1 MNNVPTPGTIPLV
14 ESKEIILSPTA
25 SSHPDDPL
33 NWSQKRKLLSM
44 FCMMLYVT
52 SICVPSA
59 SIFSVFI
66 PISQNTGLPLA
77 TMNQGTGYMFLFFGL
92 GCIIVH
98 PLSLKFGKRPIYL
111 VSVLGTALV
120 QLWGPKVNSSGAWI
134 GSKIIQGLLGASV
147 ESLCEVTVS
156 DIWFEHE
163 RGRWIG
169 VYGFALM
176 FSSNI
181 APVFAG
187 FITQKKGWRW
197 VLYWGSIFDAVSFII
212 LFLFFE
218 ETNFNRQ
225 EYVQSLQVS
234 EEEEGE
240 VFQMTADNK
249 KKQQQQQVFEEEV
262 EVGQMFEKKSF
273 VSKLTPFYV
282 SKDTFLLP
290 MLIRPFTLVKYP
302 VILFSG
308 FMCGTGLICFNIC
321 NATTSYVLSNAP
333 YNFPAS
339 SVGLCYLCPCVMVL
353 IFSFYGGYVSDK
365 MRILMARRNGGI
377 SEPEHRLWI
386 LIAYLIL
393 CPPALILWGVGAS
406 HGIHWFAIV
415 FGMGLV
421 KGLGTLTSIS
431 ALNYVVDS
439 YRDITSD
446 SMVVVML
453 IRNTMSFCI
462 SYGITPWFMNEGLTR
477 CFAEAAGLAFG
488 CCATMFIFV
497 IWGKRIREMS
507 AEGYWTMVKG
517 H

>member
-1 MNNVPTPGTIPLV
+1 MDPIPGTIPLV
-14 ESKEIILSPTA
+14 DSTEIILSPVP

-33 NWSQKRKLLSM
+33 NWSPRRKLLSM
-44 FCMMLYVT
+44 FCMVMYVVA
-52 SICVPSA
+52 ICVPSA

-77 TMNQGTGYMFLFFGL
+77 TLNQGTGYMFLFFGL
-92 GCIIVH
+92 GCVLVH
-98 PLSLKFGKRPIYL
+98 PISVKYGKRPVYL
-111 VSVLGTALV
+111 ISVLGTSLI
-120 QLWGPKVNSSGAWI
+120 QLWGPNINSSAAWI
-134 GSKIIQGLLGASV
+134 GSKIIQGILGASV

-176 FSSNI
+176 FASNI

-187 FITQKKGWRW
+187 FITQKMGWRW
-197 VLYWGSIFDAVSFII
+197 VLYWGSIFDAVCFVF
-212 LFLFFE
+212 LLLFFE
-218 ETNFNRQ
+218 ETNFKRSA
-225 EYVQSLQVS
+225 YVESLDEVS
-234 EEEEGE
+234 DEIEPQTKEKKRTE
-240 VFQMTADNK
+240 VDPEAS
-249 KKQQQQQVFEEEV
+249 
-262 EVGQMFEKKSF
+262 VGQLFEKKTF
-273 VSKLTPFYV
+273 FSKLALFSV
-282 SKDTFLLP
+282 SEDVALLP
-290 MLIRPFTLVKYP
+290 MLGRPFTLVKYP

-321 NATTSYVLSNAP
+321 NATTSYVLSNSP

-339 SVGLCYLCPCVMVL
+339 MVGLCYLSPCVMVL
-353 IFSFYGGYVSDK
+353 IFSFYGGYISDK
-365 MRILMARRNGGI
+365 LRILLARRNSGI

-386 LIAYLIL
+386 LVAYLIL

-406 HGIHWFAIV
+406 HGIHWFPIV

-439 YRDITSD
+439 YREITSD
-446 SMVVVML
+446 SMVIVML

-462 SYGITPWFMNEGLTR
+462 SYGITPWFMNEGLTK

-497 IWGKRIREMS
+497 KWGKKMREKS
-507 AEGYWTMVKG
+507 SVGYWKMVRG
-517 H
+517 S

>member
-1 MNNVPTPGTIPLV
+1 
-14 ESKEIILSPTA
+14 
-25 SSHPDDPL
+25 
-33 NWSQKRKLLSM
+33 
-44 FCMMLYVT
+44 
-52 SICVPSA
+52 
-59 SIFSVFI
+59 
-66 PISQNTGLPLA
+66 
-77 TMNQGTGYMFLFFGL
+77 MFLFFGL

-98 PLSLKFGKRPIYL
+98 PISMQYGKRPVYL
-111 VSVLGTALV
+111 VSVLGTALI
-120 QLWGPKVNSSGAWI
+120 QLWGPKIGSSGAWI

-169 VYGFALM
+169 VYGFGLM
-176 FSSNI
+176 FASNI

-187 FITQKKGWRW
+187 FITQKMGWRW
-197 VLYWGSIFDAVSFII
+197 VLYWGSIFDAVCFIF

-218 ETNFNRQ
+218 ETNFDRNKYMNDMG
-225 EYVQSLQVS
+225 EMSDVELQT
-234 EEEEGE
+234 EHEL
-240 VFQMTADNK
+240 K
-249 KKQQQQQVFEEEV
+249 KKQADIEPG
-262 EVGQMFEKKSF
+262 VGVVFEKK
-273 VSKLTPFYV
+273 
-282 SKDTFLLP
+282 TFLQKMSLLSP
-290 MLIRPFTLVKYP
+290 PKPFMLFTLLKRPFTLVKYP

-321 NATTSYVLSNAP
+321 NATTSYVLSNNP

-339 SVGLCYLCPCVMVL
+339 MVGLCYLSPCVMVL
-353 IFSFYGGYVSDK
+353 IFSFYGGYISDK
-365 MRILMARRNGGI
+365 FRIMLAKRNNGI

-386 LIAYLIL
+386 LVAYLVL
-393 CPPALILWGVGAS
+393 CPPALILWGVGADK
-406 HGIHWFAIV
+406 GIHWFPIV

-439 YRDITSD
+439 YREITSD
-446 SMVVVML
+446 SMVIVML

-488 CCATMFIFV
+488 CCATMFIFIV
-497 IWGKRIREMS
+497 WGKRMREKTKDD
-507 AEGYWTMVKG
+507 YWSLVGNAST
-517 H
+517 

>member
-1 MNNVPTPGTIPLV
+1 
-14 ESKEIILSPTA
+14 
-25 SSHPDDPL
+25 
-33 NWSQKRKLLSM
+33 
-44 FCMMLYVT
+44 
-52 SICVPSA
+52 
-59 SIFSVFI
+59 
-66 PISQNTGLPLA
+66 
-77 TMNQGTGYMFLFFGL
+77 MFLFFGL

-176 FSSNI
+176 FASNI
-181 APVFAG
+181 APVVAG
-187 FITQKKGWRW
+187 FITQKMGWRW
-197 VLYWGSIFDAVSFII
+197 VLYWGSIFNAVCFFF

-218 ETNFNRQ
+218 ETNFRRQ
-225 EYVQSLQVS
+225 DYVQRTQVLD
-234 EEEEGE
+234 EEEE
-240 VFQMTADNK
+240 
-249 KKQQQQQVFEEEV
+249 VFELTEEKKREKERVHEEV
-262 EVGQMFEKKSF
+262 EAGQIFEKKSF
-273 VSKLTPFYV
+273 VSRLSLFSYSKETPF
-282 SKDTFLLP
+282 LR

-333 YNFPAS
+333 YSFPAS
-339 SVGLCYLCPCVMVL
+339 IVGLCYLCPCVMVL
-353 IFSFYGGYVSDK
+353 IFSFYGGYISDK
-365 MRILMARRNGGI
+365 LRILLARRNGGI
-377 SEPEHRLWI
+377 SEPEHRLW
-386 LIAYLIL
+386 LLSAYLIL
-393 CPPALILWGVGAS
+393 CPPALILWGVGADN
-406 HGIHWFAIV
+406 GIHWFAIV

-453 IRNTMSFCI
+453 IRNTMSFSI

-477 CFAEAAGLAFG
+477 CFAEASGLAFG

-497 IWGKRIREMS
+497 IWGKRLREMS
-507 AEGYWTMVKG
+507 AEGYWRVVKG
-517 H
+517 GPNGGH